1 MLLEQFGKL
10 HSRLHCRMAATTQR
24 ESTFREASQVHE
36 GWDHEELLAALR
48 EAIQARQAVPSW
60 FVEAA
65 TNAYAWHKHR
75 R

>member
-1 MLLEQFGKL
+1 MT
-10 HSRLHCRMAATTQR
+10 S

-36 GWDHEELLAALR
+36 DWDDKELLTALR

-65 TNAYAWHKHR
+65 TNAYAWHDVDAERAFMPR